1 MARPA
6 PVTEY
11 RMPAERALRVL
22 DALDAEDAG
31 VVVGGGWAVDA
42 LLGRQTREH
51 GDLDLWVPAERLE
64 RLVRALLP
72 LGIDRIQYWGD
83 NRPWN
88 FPLHDG
94 RGTRVDLH
102 LVERLPGGAVH
113 YGGVVSGRELPAGA
127 LDGAGTIGGRAV
139 RCDAPWW
146 ALQCH
151 TGYPPRD
158 VDRHDI
164 DRLCRRFGLP
174 LPEEAG

>member
-1 MARPA
+1 
-6 PVTEY
+6 
-11 RMPAERALRVL
+11 MPAGRAVQLL
-22 DALDAEDAG
+22 DALEAEAAE

-42 LLGRQTREH
+42 LLGRQTRDH
-51 GDLDLWVPAERLE
+51 ADLDLWVPAERLE
-64 RLVRALLP
+64 RLVRALVP
-72 LGIDRIQYWGD
+72 LGVDRVQYWGD

-102 LVERLPGGAVH
+102 LVERLPDGGLH
-113 YGGVVSGRELPAGA
+113 YGGVVTGRRLPSGA
-127 LDGAGTIGGRAV
+127 LDGTGSIGGRQV

-151 TGYPPRD
+151 TGYPPRE

-164 DRLCRRFGLP
+164 RALCDRFGFA
-174 LPEEAG
+174 LPESAA